1 MKVFEIIFIL
11 LLLIPVALLMRYFI
25 TRLSAET
32 PKQVYTKR
40 EIREGGPAPV
50 AWLRRRNQE
59 LDEEAY
65 RGRKKKKKR
74 KRDIP
79 EEPAE
84 QGTEPAATAAALV
97 RDPDFV
103 PRERAQIRRSERVPF
118 SQVHHDGSA
127 QRQPQRPPQR
137 QAQRPE
143 RPSQRTAPK
152 EEKPAAQWP
161 PKKPAQR
168 LVDRS
173 TQRITVHPEE
183 GENLLSAEERLQQ
196 RREAANASA
205 KKKQPRSE
213 QSPSKRQKRNN
224 RKRARKRELNRR
236 DKEKQ

>member
-213 QSPSKRQKRNN
+213 QRPSKRQKRNN
-224 RKRARKRELNRR
+224 RKRARKRELNRI

>member
-65 RGRKKKKKR
+65 RGRKKKKRR

-84 QGTEPAATAAALV
+84 QGIDPAAAAAAPV

-137 QAQRPE
+137 QVQRPE
-143 RPSQRTAPK
+143 RPSQRTAQK

>member
-32 PKQVYTKR
+32 PKQVYTR
-40 EIREGGPAPV
+40 HETREGGPAPV

-65 RGRKKKKKR
+65 RGRKKKKRR

-84 QGTEPAATAAALV
+84 QGTEAAAAPV

-143 RPSQRTAPK
+143 KTSQRTAHK

-183 GENLLSAEERLQQ
+183 GDNLLSAEERLQQ

-236 DKEKQ
+236 DKDNQ